1 MSHEF
6 TNKSEF
12 TLTFLNIKLL
22 GKIIEEKLHFNNIVS
37 IKSMFLEIELYKKRN
52 LTLVKTL
59 G

>member
-6 TNKSEF
+6 TNMSEF

-37 IKSMFLEIELYKKRN
+37 IKSMFLEIE
-52 LTLVKTL
+52 
-59 G
+59 